1 MLHCSRFA
9 DGNASVHSPQDYKSL
24 QILLQSV
31 QMLQTDTQLADAQTI
46 ATEHY
51 ICSESER
58 EALTQ
63 KKMCNY
69 RNAPATKYY
78 YVVCHILCAM

>member
-1 MLHCSRFA
+1 MLHCSRLT
-9 DGNASVHSPQDYKSL
+9 DDNASVHSPQDYKSL

-31 QMLQTDTQLADAQTI
+31 QMLQTDTQLADAKTI

-63 KKMCNY
+63 RNMCNY
-69 RNAPATKYY
+69 SNAPATIYY
-78 YVVCHILCAM
+78 YVICHM